1 MYLNLNIG
9 ILGHVDSGKTTLAR
23 ALSAIAST
31 AAFDKNPQSQERG
44 ITLDLGFSALQ
55 VDLPE
60 HLREQC
66 EAAGYEKLQYTFV
79 DCPGHASLIRTIIGG
94 AQIIDMMLLVIDS
107 EKGIQP
113 QTAEC
118 LIIGE
123 LTCRKMIVVLNKVD
137 VLRDPAAQKK
147 TLDRLRK
154 GIAGV
159 LSKMA
164 FDETPI
170 VAISAATGEN
180 LSLLVDTMK
189 SKSFIPQRNV
199 KLPFMFAVDHCFA
212 IKGQGTVCTGT
223 VLQGTLN
230 LGDEVEIPKLKLQRK
245 IKSIQMFRKSYQS
258 IRQGDRAG
266 VCITQFDPK
275 SLERGIVCAPNH
287 IQHVYAA
294 IVRLCSVKYYK
305 RPIKSKAK
313 FHITC
318 GYETVLAT
326 VLLFTG
332 AGDGAFS
339 TTQQYEFVDELST
352 DDRDRF
358 VFALLEFEHPI
369 LAFQDALIIGSK
381 LDTDVHATD
390 CRIAFSGRLAHIV
403 RDSKYTET
411 FLPELQIYKHKTK
424 SGTIQRAVNDQELIA
439 VGLFKKTAN
448 NRQAFVGLQVSLSS
462 GERGVI
468 EDTFGASGK
477 VKLRF
482 PEPLPEDVLS
492 RLGAKGP
499 PPAEACSSSSMPICR
514 ETVLSVPIESLI
526 MSSCSSCPDRMRC
539 CVASVS
545 STKRLELESSTAPPP
560 PDDVGT

>member
-55 VDLPE
+55 VDLPD
-60 HLREQC
+60 HLREHC
-66 EAAGYEKLQYTFV
+66 SAHGYAKLQYTFV

-123 LTCRKMIVVLNKVD
+123 LTCRKMMVVLNKLD
-137 VLRDPAAQKK
+137 ALRDPAQRTK

-159 LSKMA
+159 LSKMS
-164 FDETPI
+164 FDESPI
-170 VAISAATGEN
+170 VAISASTGEN
-180 LSLLVDTMK
+180 VSLLVETITN
-189 SKSFIPQRNV
+189 KSFIPQRDME
-199 KLPFMFAVDHCFA
+199 LPFMFAVDHCFA

-223 VLQGTLN
+223 VLQGKLSVN
-230 LGDEVEIPKLKLQRK
+230 DEIEIPKLKLHRK
-245 IKSIQMFRKSYQS
+245 VKSIQMFRKSYQT

-266 VCITQFDPK
+266 ICITQFEPK
-275 SLERGIVCAPNH
+275 SLERGIICVPNYVH
-287 IQHVYAA
+287 NVYAA
-294 IVRLCSVKYYK
+294 IVRLHSVKYYK

-318 GYETVLAT
+318 GYETVVAT

-332 AGDGAFS
+332 EHETFS
-339 TTQQYEFVDELST
+339 FAQQYEYLEEMPANESSH
-352 DDRDRF
+352 RN
-358 VFALLEFEHPI
+358 VFALLEFETPI
-369 LAFQDALIIGSK
+369 LAFPNALIIGSK
-381 LDTDVHATD
+381 LDSDVHTAD
-390 CRIAFSGRLAHIV
+390 CRIAFSARLTDVI

-411 FLPELQIYKHKTK
+411 VLPTQLQIYKQKTK
-424 SGTIQRAVNDQELIA
+424 SGSIQRVVSEHELIA
-439 VGLFKKTAN
+439 VGLFKKSAN
-448 NRQAFVGLQVSLSS
+448 NRQAFVGLNITLSS
-462 GERGVI
+462 GERGI
-468 EDTFGASGK
+468 IQDTFGASGK
-477 VKLRF
+477 VKLHF
-482 PEPLPEDVLS
+482 AQPVAAEVLERM
-492 RLGAKGP
+492 RLKGP
-499 PPAEACSSSSMPICR
+499 STGSEDIKV
-514 ETVLSVPIESLI
+514 ELSFKKILFRKNAKDKKV
-526 MSSCSSCPDRMRC
+526 
-539 CVASVS
+539 VQ
-545 STKRLELESSTAPPP
+545 
-560 PDDVGT
+560 

>member
-23 ALSAIAST
+23 TLSAIAST

-55 VDLPE
+55 VDLPD
-60 HLREQC
+60 HLRDQC
-66 EAAGYEKLQYTFV
+66 TAQGYEKLQYTFV

-123 LTCRKMIVVLNKVD
+123 LTCRKMIVVLNKLD
-137 VLRDPAAQKK
+137 TLRDPAVQKK
-147 TLDRLRK
+147 SLDRLRK
-154 GIAGV
+154 GIGGV

-164 FDETPI
+164 FDESPI
-170 VAISAATGEN
+170 VAISALTGEN
-180 LSLLVDTMK
+180 ISLLVDTMNT
-189 SKSFIPQRNV
+189 KSFIPERNV
-199 KLPFMFAVDHCFA
+199 RLPFMFAVDHCFA

-223 VLQGTLN
+223 VLQGTVHV
-230 LGDEVEIPKLKLQRK
+230 GDEVEIPKMKLQRK
-245 IKSIQMFRKSYQS
+245 VKSMQMFRKSYQT

-266 VCITQFDPK
+266 ICITQFDPK
-275 SLERGIVCAPNH
+275 LLERGIVCAPNH
-287 IQHVYAA
+287 VQHVYAA

-318 GYETVLAT
+318 GYETVLAA

-332 AGDGAFS
+332 DGDGSFS
-339 TTQQYEFVDELST
+339 LPQQYEYLEELFS
-352 DDRDRF
+352 DDRGQC
-358 VFALLEFEHPI
+358 VFALIEFETPI

-381 LDTDVHATD
+381 LDTDVHAAD

-403 RDSKYTET
+403 RDGKYTDT

-439 VGLFKKTAN
+439 VGLFKKSAN
-448 NRQAFVGLQVSLSS
+448 NRQTFVGLQVSLSS
-462 GERGVI
+462 GERGII

-477 VKLRF
+477 V
-482 PEPLPEDVLS
+482 
-492 RLGAKGP
+492 
-499 PPAEACSSSSMPICR
+499 
-514 ETVLSVPIESLI
+514 
-526 MSSCSSCPDRMRC
+526 
-539 CVASVS
+539 
-545 STKRLELESSTAPPP
+545 
-560 PDDVGT
+560 